1 MWTREPGVQT
11 VFPMYASL
19 SLCTT
24 LLCEYER
31 FADGFK
37 VFTCIYKSI
46 HIYDDFEWLCVWQR
60 VEVCTL
66 STIYEQQHRLS
77 ALMFSVQCTICTLY
91 FG

>member
-46 HIYDDFEWLCVWQR
+46 HIF
-60 VEVCTL
+60 
-66 STIYEQQHRLS
+66 I
-77 ALMFSVQCTICTLY
+77 
-91 FG
+91 